1 MRHLRCLPRVPQLGH
16 TKVRRGPASRGEA
29 QRGEG
34 GEGGGGG
41 AAGRGGDEGAVER
54 GGRWDAVLGRQAEGR
69 LPWEGW
75 PW

>member
-1 MRHLRCLPRVPQLGH
+1 MRRLRCLPRVPQLGH
-16 TKVRRGPASRGEA
+16 TKVRCGPASRGEA

-41 AAGRGGDEGAVER
+41 AAGGGGDEGAVER

-69 LPWEGW
+69 LPWEG
-75 PW
+75 